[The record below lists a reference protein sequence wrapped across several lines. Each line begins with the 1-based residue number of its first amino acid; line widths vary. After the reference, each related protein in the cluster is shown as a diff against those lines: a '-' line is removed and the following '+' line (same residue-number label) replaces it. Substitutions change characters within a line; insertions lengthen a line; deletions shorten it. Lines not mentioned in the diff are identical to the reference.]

1 MSHTV
6 SLITGLGYIAGGA
19 SKESRKGADCNGL
32 PRYDRMSSPLPIKT
46 GASRAILA
54 AALVTVLALLCAPAA
69 LANSVID
76 QYQEQVPP
84 PSKPSSSGGGGM
96 TLGPATAPL
105 SKSAKKRRAK
115 RGSDKAL
122 SSERQSA
129 PAAVTAPDGGFFGSL
144 FSGLGPGL
152 PIALGLSLLAAA
164 ALGVYR
170 GRVRGSA

>member
-19 SKESRKGADCNGL
+19 SKESRKGADRNGL
-32 PRYDRMSSPLPIKT
+32 SRYDRMSSPLPIKT

-54 AALVTVLALLCAPAA
+54 AGLVVVLALLCAPAA

-84 PSKPSSSGGGGM
+84 PSKPSGSGGGM
-96 TLGPATAPL
+96 TLAPATASPAE
-105 SKSAKKRRAK
+105 SARKRRAK
-115 RGSDKAL
+115 RASEKAL
-122 SSERQSA
+122 SSERQSV
-129 PAAVTAPDGGFFGSL
+129 PAAVTAPDGGLFASFFA
-144 FSGLGPGL
+144 GLGPGL

-170 GRVRGSA
+170 GRARRSA

>member
-19 SKESRKGADCNGL
+19 TKGSHRGASGNGL

-54 AALVTVLALLCAPAA
+54 AGLVTVLALLCAPAA

-84 PSKPSSSGGGGM
+84 PSKPSSSGGSGT
-96 TLGPATAPL
+96 TLAPATVPP
-105 SKSAKKRRAK
+105 SESAKKRRAK
-115 RGSDKAL
+115 RDSDRAL
-122 SSERQSA
+122 SSERQSVS
-129 PAAVTAPDGGFFGSL
+129 AAVTAPDGGLFASFFA
-144 FSGLGPGL
+144 GLGPGL
-152 PIALGLSLLAAA
+152 PIVLGLSLLAAA

-170 GRVRGSA
+170 ARGSA